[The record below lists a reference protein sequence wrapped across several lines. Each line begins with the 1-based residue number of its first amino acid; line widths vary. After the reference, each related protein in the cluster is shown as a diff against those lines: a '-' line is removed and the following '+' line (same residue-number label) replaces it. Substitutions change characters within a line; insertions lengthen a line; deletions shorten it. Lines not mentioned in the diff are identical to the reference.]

1 MDKAVSLYQ
10 QSERVLLKDLP
21 VIPLWYTNV
30 TAASAKNVEVS
41 YNYMGVPEYNTIVK

>member
-1 MDKAVSLYQ
+1 MSLYQ
-10 QSERVLLKDLP
+10 QSERVLLMYMP

-30 TAASAKNVEVS
+30 TAASSKGVEVN

>member
-1 MDKAVSLYQ
+1 
-10 QSERVLLKDLP
+10 
-21 VIPLWYTNV
+21 V